1 MITRRTLLL
10 GTASGLSVLAL
21 AGCTTP
27 EPEPTPSVTGTPT
40 PTLVPQPLTMRR
52 TNWAG
57 DAFARGSFSFAA
69 VGATPEHRAAL
80 REPVADRVFFA
91 GEATAISE
99 PGTVQGARESG
110 LRAAAEVEAIAD
122 QSERIAVIGAG
133 MAGLSAARLLVDA
146 GYDVIVIEARDRTGG
161 RIDTVTD
168 ADWPFPIELGPS
180 FIRSSAT
187 TDLDEQLTVLGAAS
201 LEFTTEAEVR
211 TRAGTVVAVDP
222 VGAEAVA
229 DALVWAADQA
239 RDVSLERA
247 IVDSGNGTLST
258 TVGDTG
264 VSPAD
269 WLDYDLAT
277 GLKVTTGAGPGEVSA
292 WYAPGAPATSDTST
306 DANTDATEDAP
317 AVPRLVIG
325 GYRSLLDDLATDID
339 VVTSNV
345 VTLVAYDDDGVSLRL
360 GAGESLSVDR
370 VVVTIPLG
378 VLQDEALEF
387 SPALP
392 FAHRGAIAALGM
404 GVLDKVWLR
413 FDEAFWSTD
422 APLWTIVGGDP
433 DFAVWVNLLPLT
445 GEPVLMGVVAAENA
459 DRLSQFSDDDFLV
472 AALSAL
478 EPFLAAP

>member
-21 AGCTTP
+21 AACTAP
-27 EPEPTPSVTGTPT
+27 EPLPAPSATGTPM
-40 PTLVPQPLTMRR
+40 PTLVPQPLSMRR
-52 TNWAG
+52 TDWAG
-57 DAFARGSFSFAA
+57 DAFARGSFSFPA
-69 VGATPEHRAAL
+69 VDATPEHRAAL
-80 REPVADRVFFA
+80 RESVNDRVFFA
-91 GEATAISE
+91 GEATAIDE

-110 LRAAAEVEAIAD
+110 LRAGAEVAAIAD
-122 QSERIAVIGAG
+122 DADRIVIIGAG
-133 MAGLSAARLLVDA
+133 MAGLTAARLLVDA
-146 GYDVIVIEARDRTGG
+146 GHDVLVIEARDRTGG

-168 ADWPFPIELGPS
+168 TDWPFPIELGPS

-187 TDLDEQLTVLGAAS
+187 TDLDEDLTALGAAS
-201 LEFTTEAEVR
+201 VEFTTEAEVR
-211 TRAGTVVAVDP
+211 TRAGAVVEIDP
-222 VGAEAVA
+222 VGAEALTA
-229 DALVWAADQA
+229 ALAWAADQA

-258 TVGDTG
+258 TVADTG

-269 WLDYDLAT
+269 WLDYELAT
-277 GLKVTTGAGPGEVSA
+277 GIKVDTGAGPGEVSA
-292 WYAPGAPATSDTST
+292 WYATGAPPMSGEPET
-306 DANTDATEDAP
+306 DAP
-317 AVPRLVIG
+317 APRLVLG
-325 GYRSLLDDLATDID
+325 GYRTLLDDLATDID

-345 VTLVAYDDDGVSLRL
+345 VTLVAYDDEGVSLRL
-360 GAGESLSVDR
+360 GAGESLAAAR
-370 VVVTIPLG
+370 VIVTIPLG
-378 VLQDEALEF
+378 VMKDDALEF

-392 FAHRGAIAALGM
+392 FAHRGAIDALGM

-413 FDEAFWSTD
+413 FEEPFWTTD

-433 DFAVWVNLLPLT
+433 DFPVWVNLLPLT

-459 DRLSQFSDDDFLV
+459 DRLAKVSDDDFLV

>member
-21 AGCTTP
+21 SACTTP
-27 EPEPTPSVTGTPT
+27 EPQPTPSATGTPT
-40 PTLVPQPLTMRR
+40 PTLVPQPVSMRR
-52 TNWAG
+52 TDWAG
-57 DAFARGSFSFAA
+57 DAFARGSFSFPAID
-69 VGATPEHRAAL
+69 ATPEHRAAL
-80 REPVADRVFFA
+80 REPVNDRVFFA
-91 GEATAISE
+91 GEATAIDE
-99 PGTVQGARESG
+99 PGTVPGARESG
-110 LRAAAEVEAIAD
+110 LRAGAEVVAIAEP
-122 QSERIAVIGAG
+122 SERVAVIGAG
-133 MAGLSAARLLVDA
+133 MAGLTAARLLVDA

-187 TDLDEQLTVLGAAS
+187 TAIDEQLTVLGAAS
-201 LEFTTEAEVR
+201 VEFTTEAEVR
-211 TRAGTVVAVDP
+211 TRAGAVVELSP

-229 DALVWAADQA
+229 AALAWAADQA
-239 RDVSLERA
+239 RDVSVERA

-264 VSPAD
+264 ISPAD
-269 WLDYDLAT
+269 WLDYQLAT
-277 GLKVTTGAGPGEVSA
+277 GLKVETGAGPGQVSA
-292 WYAPGAPATSDTST
+292 WYAPGAPALT
-306 DANTDATEDAP
+306 DASADAESAP
-317 AVPRLVIG
+317 PAPRLVLG
-325 GYRSLLDDLATDID
+325 GFRTLLDDLATDID

-378 VLQDEALEF
+378 VLKDEALEF

-413 FDEAFWSTD
+413 FDDPFWTTD

-433 DFAVWVNLLPLT
+433 DFPVWVNLLPLT

-459 DRLSQFSDDDFLV
+459 DRLAQLSDEEFV
-472 AALSAL
+472 GAALSAL